1 MSERLLTLM
10 QWRGNRYKEIA
21 GTLPGLITRHSEGGN
36 AILKYPSGSA
46 GVCLD
51 RAVPQT
57 AVGTDKHRPTP
68 QVSLLSLWHPD
79 QYFYLRTIVSNI
91 TALPC
96 ILQYLRRRWL
106 QKLTSHREGHCIQAL
121 ELTPCT
127 LLFVPHW
134 QVIPFPF
141 WCLRDICHF
150 NIMGKLSCLLYLLL
164 SSSSFICC
172 RKPLYLLNS
181 QRHSCKSSYHW
192 ISPKLQEFQEHN
204 FYNGLAFI
212 LCSIVFLKLPSAF
225 EFW

>member
-1 MSERLLTLM
+1 MIQMSERLLTLM

-36 AILKYPSGSA
+36 AILRYPSGSA

-106 QKLTSHREGHCIQAL
+106 QKLTSHRGRSLHPGPGADTMHSSVCTS
-121 ELTPCT
+121 LTGNT
-127 LLFVPHW
+127 
-134 QVIPFPF
+134 I
-141 WCLRDICHF
+141 
-150 NIMGKLSCLLYLLL
+150 
-164 SSSSFICC
+164 SF
-172 RKPLYLLNS
+172 LMS
-181 QRHSCKSSYHW
+181 QRHM
-192 ISPKLQEFQEHN
+192 PL
-204 FYNGLAFI
+204 
-212 LCSIVFLKLPSAF
+212 
-225 EFW
+225 